1 MAQGRK
7 KIPDEIKKLKG
18 TFRPGRE
25 NKNQPKVGAI
35 SRTPPGILE
44 ERAIDE
50 WNNYFDLLNS
60 AGVLKATDADM
71 LAIMCNDIK
80 DYKRYSLKIKA
91 QGEIVKG
98 KPSHFIKLKN
108 DARKRILEISPLFG
122 IDPVNRQKIVVEAEK
137 GKSGLEQIM
146 DMH

>member
-7 KIPDEIKKLKG
+7 KIPKEIKKLKG

-25 NKNQPKVGAI
+25 NKNEPKIGAI
-35 SRTPPGILE
+35 SRTPPDILDK
-44 ERAIDE
+44 RAIGE
-50 WNNYFDLLNS
+50 WNYYIDLLDS
-60 AGVLKATDADM
+60 IGVLKATDVDM
-71 LAIMCNDIK
+71 LAMMCNDIK

-98 KPSHFIKLKN
+98 KVSQFIRLKN
-108 DARKRILEISPLFG
+108 EARKRFLEIAPLFG

-137 GKSGLEQIM
+137 GKSELDKLME
-146 DMH
+146 MH

>member
-1 MAQGRK
+1 LA
-7 KIPDEIKKLKG
+7 
-18 TFRPGRE
+18 
-25 NKNQPKVGAI
+25 
-35 SRTPPGILE
+35 S
-44 ERAIDE
+44 IDE

-137 GKSGLEQIM
+137 GKSFFYSIFLNHQNDAGRLALPMRKLVFRQKLPFYHNLI
-146 DMH
+146 HAPAH

>member
-1 MAQGRK
+1 MARGRK
-7 KIPDEIKKLKG
+7 QIPKEIKKLKG

-25 NKNQPKVGAI
+25 NKNEPNIGAI
-35 SRTPPGILE
+35 SRNPPELLD
-44 ERAIDE
+44 ERAINE
-50 WNNYFDLLNS
+50 WNYYIDLLDGI
-60 AGVLKATDADM
+60 GVLKATDADM
-71 LAIMCNDIK
+71 LAMMCNDMK
-80 DYKRYSLKIKA
+80 DYKRYCVKIKA

-98 KPSHFIKLKN
+98 KLSPFIRLKN
-108 DARKRILEISPLFG
+108 EARKRFLEIAPLFG